1 MNLSTSKNRIPFFKA
16 ILHVLFLY
24 PLANLYVGAFYD
36 RLGADPVEQ
45 VIHFTGMGALNCL
58 LISLL
63 VSPLA
68 KLFKLSSLL
77 HFRRIIGIY
86 AFAYAL
92 CHILNF
98 LFFEV
103 QFDLILFVEEIFK
116 RPYITVGMTAFSILT
131 ALAFTSTSKIRRKMR
146 KNWQKLHNFTY
157 LIALLAVIHFYWS
170 VKSDVTEPLIYFAL
184 YGVLMTLRYDSLRR
198 WGQRFL
204 SR

>member
-1 MNLSTSKNRIPFFKA
+1 MNLSISKNRIPFFKA
-16 ILHVLFLY
+16 LLHVVFLY
-24 PLANLYVGAFYD
+24 PLVNLYVDAFSD

-58 LISLL
+58 LVSLL
-63 VSPLA
+63 VSPMA
-68 KLFKLSSLL
+68 KLFKLSVLL
-77 HFRRIIGIY
+77 RFRRMIGLY
-86 AFAYAL
+86 AFSYAF

-116 RPYITVGMTAFSILT
+116 RPYITVGMTAFSILA
-131 ALAFTSTSKIRRKMR
+131 ALAFTSNSKIRRKMK

-157 LIALLAVIHFYWS
+157 LVALLAVIHFYWS
-170 VKSDVTEPLIYFAL
+170 VKSDITEPLIYFAL
-184 YGVLMTLRYDSLRR
+184 YGALMALRNDSLRQLS
-198 WGQRFL
+198 QRFR

>member
-1 MNLSTSKNRIPFFKA
+1 MNLSISKNRIPFFKA
-16 ILHVLFLY
+16 ILHVVLLY
-24 PLANLYVGAFYD
+24 PLVNLYVDAFAD

-63 VSPLA
+63 VSPMA
-68 KLFKLSSLL
+68 KLFKLSALL
-77 HFRRIIGIY
+77 LFRRMIGLY
-86 AFAYAL
+86 AFFYAL

-103 QFDLILFVEEIFK
+103 QFDFILFVEEIFK
-116 RPYITVGMTAFSILT
+116 RPYITVGMTAFSILA
-131 ALAFTSTSKIRRKMR
+131 ALAFTSNSKIRRKMK

-157 LIALLAVIHFYWS
+157 LVALLAVIHFYWS
-170 VKSDVTEPLIYFAL
+170 VKSDITEPLIYFAL
-184 YGVLMTLRYDSLRR
+184 YGALMALRNDSLRQLS
-198 WGQRFL
+198 QRFR